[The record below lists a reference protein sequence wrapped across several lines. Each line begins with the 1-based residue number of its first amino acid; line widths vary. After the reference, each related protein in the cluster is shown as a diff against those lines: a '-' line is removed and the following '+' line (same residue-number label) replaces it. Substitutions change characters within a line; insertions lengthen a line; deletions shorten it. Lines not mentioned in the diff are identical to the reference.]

1 MFISIVLPHFPGRNA
16 IERTQ
21 AVSCAAAIGRH
32 AKQSDEYEVT
42 AAVPYERVE
51 RSAFAAAP

>member
-1 MFISIVLPHFPGRNA
+1 MPSKERKLFP
-16 IERTQ
+16 
-21 AVSCAAAIGRH
+21 CAAAIGRH